1 MLNFINHAPCVKIN
15 NSKVQRD
22 MKWNMKTI
30 DGSMWLLKKIKL
42 KTIFLGLPY
51 KKEERA
57 YFGPQ

>member
-1 MLNFINHAPCVKIN
+1 M
-15 NSKVQRD
+15 
-22 MKWNMKTI
+22 

-42 KTIFLGLPY
+42 KTVFLGLPY